1 MGFLVDGRVKPG
13 HDEKGHT
20 EMLAIVNTSNGPE
33 PVAIRE
39 VAEPQLRA
47 NEALVAVHAFSLNRG
62 ELRLFQVRPEGW
74 RPGQDIAGV
83 VLRAAS
89 DGSGPAAG
97 TRVVALCDWE
107 GWAERAAV
115 PIQRMA
121 PIADAVSFAAAA
133 ALPVAGLTAL
143 RALRHGAP
151 LLGKRVLVTGA
162 AGGVGNLA
170 VQLAAR
176 SGARVTAI
184 VGNAER
190 GRILDGLGASEIVTA
205 IEDARGRFGLILE
218 SAGGASLKAA
228 IERVEARG
236 TIVVFGN
243 SSGEPTEITFRDF
256 AEHQNARI
264 QAFHYFTSEPEERF
278 GPDLALLAGLIAD
291 GSLKPRIA
299 EHGWRDIARIGPL
312 LRDRRIPGKA
322 VFHIEQN

>member
-1 MGFLVDGRVKPG
+1 
-13 HDEKGHT
+13 
-20 EMLAIVNTSNGPE
+20 MLAIVNTPAGPE

-39 VAEPQLRA
+39 VAEPELRPD
-47 NEALVAVHAFSLNRG
+47 EALVAVHAFSLNRG

-97 TRVVALCDWE
+97 ARIVALTDQA

-115 PIQRMA
+115 PAHRMA
-121 PIADAVSFAAAA
+121 PIADNVSFAAAA
-133 ALPVAGLTAL
+133 SLPVAGLTAL

-190 GRILDGLGASEIVTA
+190 GRVVDGLGAAEIVTT
-205 IEDARGRFGLILE
+205 IEAAQGRFGLILE
-218 SAGGASLKAA
+218 AAGGASLKAA
-228 IERVEARG
+228 IERVEHRG
-236 TIVVFGN
+236 TVVVFGN
-243 SSGEPTEITFRDF
+243 SSGEPTPINFRDF

-264 QAFHYFTSEPEERF
+264 QGFHYFTSEAEERF

-291 GSLKPRIA
+291 GSLRPRIA
-299 EHGWRDIARIGPL
+299 EHGWRDIPRVGTL
-312 LRDRRIPGKA
+312 LRDRQIPGKA
-322 VFHIEQN
+322 VFHIEQK